1 MKFPVTWKHSQN
13 LVLLFFKDISSV
25 TIFIFTHFYLFIW
38 SSPENRPHP
47 SPGTIVSQD
56 EFKAW
61 LRLVLPLFILK
72 NMDFC
77 SQKYQ
82 ILGCFFIMQ
91 LLGSS
96 FSMALGTVIF
106 SRMCFQFFGSRF
118 VSPGYVNFETFKL
131 KHVSHYMQRRLG
143 FLIKIRINF

>member
-1 MKFPVTWKHSQN
+1 M
-13 LVLLFFKDISSV
+13 LGSV
-25 TIFIFTHFYLFIW
+25 IIYIFIHFYLFIW
-38 SSPENRPHP
+38 SSPENRAHP
-47 SPGTIVSQD
+47 YPGTIVSQD

-61 LRLVLPLFILK
+61 LRLVLPLLTLK

-77 SQKYQ
+77 SLKYQ
-82 ILGCFFIMQ
+82 SLGCFFIMQ

-106 SRMCFQFFGSRF
+106 SRMCFQVFGSRC

>member
-1 MKFPVTWKHSQN
+1 M
-13 LVLLFFKDISSV
+13 LSSV
-25 TIFIFTHFYLFIW
+25 IIFIFTHFYLFIW
-38 SSPENRPHP
+38 SSPENRPQP

-56 EFKAW
+56 EFKTW

-77 SQKYQ
+77 SLKYQ

-106 SRMCFQFFGSRF
+106 SRMCFQVFGSRS

>member
-1 MKFPVTWKHSQN
+1 M
-13 LVLLFFKDISSV
+13 LSSV
-25 TIFIFTHFYLFIW
+25 IIFIFTHFYLFIW

-56 EFKAW
+56 EFKTW

-77 SQKYQ
+77 SLKYQ

-106 SRMCFQFFGSRF
+106 SRMCFQVFGSRF

>member
-1 MKFPVTWKHSQN
+1 M
-13 LVLLFFKDISSV
+13 LSSV
-25 TIFIFTHFYLFIW
+25 IIFIFTHFYLFIW

-56 EFKAW
+56 EFKTW

-77 SQKYQ
+77 SLKYQ

-106 SRMCFQFFGSRF
+106 SRMSFQVFGSRF

>member
-1 MKFPVTWKHSQN
+1 M
-13 LVLLFFKDISSV
+13 LSSV
-25 TIFIFTHFYLFIW
+25 IIFIFTHFYLFIW

-56 EFKAW
+56 EFKTW

-77 SQKYQ
+77 SLKYQ

-106 SRMCFQFFGSRF
+106 SRMCFQVFGSRF

-131 KHVSHYMQRRLG
+131 KHVSHYMQRPLG

>member
-1 MKFPVTWKHSQN
+1 MSSF
-13 LVLLFFKDISSV
+13 ISLY
-25 TIFIFTHFYLFIW
+25 IFIFLSDHLQKTA
-38 SSPENRPHP
+38 HP
-47 SPGTIVSQD
+47 YPGTIVSQD

-61 LRLVLPLFILK
+61 LRLVLPLFTLK

-77 SQKYQ
+77 SLKYQ
-82 ILGCFFIMQ
+82 SLGCFFIMQ

-96 FSMALGTVIF
+96 FSMALGTAIF
-106 SRMCFQFFGSRF
+106 SRMCFQVFGSRC